1 MDNTNTIINQIID
14 GLDKITYADLKPHIA
29 KIERRIGKLKQ
40 QSLSYRGLV
49 ISEIIKN
56 KDGRKLTYKIN
67 NIDDL
72 LIDDLLVNLYA
83 LLYKNSRF
91 NSFSRNKI
99 VTIKAA
105 ISEEDV
111 NSVRYVTL
119 TDNILCKYMTTLEEF
134 MDVANKYIYKHHI
147 GGYVTDGIYHDIEVT
162 VWKQKIHANRN
173 IKYTTK

>member
-1 MDNTNTIINQIID
+1 MSNKFDITQI
-14 GLDKITYADLKPHIA
+14 LDQIKSASYKEIKPHIA
-29 KIERRIGKLKQ
+29 KIEREIRNLKQ
-40 QSLSYRGLV
+40 QSLSYKGLV
-49 ISEIIKN
+49 VTEIIKN

-67 NIDDL
+67 NIDEL

-91 NSFSRNKI
+91 NNFSRNKI
-99 VTIKAA
+99 VSIKAA

-119 TDNILCKYMTTLEEF
+119 TDNILCKHMTTEEEF
-134 MDVANKYIYKHHI
+134 MDVANKYIYKHHA
-147 GGYVTDGIYHDIEVT
+147 GGYVTEGIYHDIEVT
-162 VWKQKIHANRN
+162 VWKQKTHANRN